1 LLKTQLSNDETVWP
15 SPEALKRKI
24 IIKGKKLSSTKTIE
38 NEEINQIS
46 SSSKSDKLI
55 GE

>member
-24 IIKGKKLSSTKTIE
+24 IIKGKKLPSIKMIE
-38 NEEINQIS
+38 NEEIDQIS
-46 SSSKSDKLI
+46 NLSKSDELI
-55 GE
+55 GK